1 MSLINGL
8 ERANFLRALR
18 LRARE
23 VAVGAARFEV
33 ADLAEALLPELSG
46 IALAEVGCTF
56 VDLVPRGRGWGLWD
70 WGSGLPAILSFLLA
84 ALEDR
89 VRGDVVRGDMVRGD
103 LLLLGL
109 SVRRRSR
116 RILLGGRVPLS
127 SVRLLV
133 RLSVR
138 LLADGV
144 AVELTER

>member
-1 MSLINGL
+1 MSLIKGF

-23 VAVGAARFEV
+23 VAVGAARFGG
-33 ADLAEALLPELSG
+33 ADLAEALLPELIG
-46 IALAEVGCTF
+46 MALAEFDCVL
-56 VDLVPRGRGWGLWD
+56 VELVPSGRGWGLWD

-84 ALEDR
+84 ALEDV
-89 VRGDVVRGDMVRGD
+89 VRGDVVRGDVVRGD

-116 RILLGGRVPLS
+116 RVLLGGRVPFS

-133 RLSVR
+133 RL
-138 LLADGV
+138 LADGF
-144 AVELTER
+144 AVGLTER